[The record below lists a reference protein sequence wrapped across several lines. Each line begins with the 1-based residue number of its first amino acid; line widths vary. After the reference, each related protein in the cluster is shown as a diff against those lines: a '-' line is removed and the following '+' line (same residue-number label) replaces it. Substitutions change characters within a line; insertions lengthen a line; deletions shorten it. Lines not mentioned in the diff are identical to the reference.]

1 MRKPPLALPAE
12 HNQPQ
17 DVPEG
22 WLPIREVARQ
32 TGVNPVTLRAWERR
46 YGLIVPQR
54 TPKGHRLYSDE
65 QVLKIQAIMAW
76 LDRGVAVSQV
86 GELLKASAP
95 PAANPSNQWLVER
108 QRLAQAISLLNER
121 QLDEAFN
128 ANLALYP
135 PRTLCE
141 QLLMP
146 LLDEL
151 TLRWQGQFAGELER
165 VFWHS
170 WLRSKLGARIYHNN
184 RQHNGEP
191 LLLINLSSLPLEPE
205 MWLCAWLASSAGCPV
220 EVFDWPVPLNQLSL
234 ALERLKPR
242 GLLLFCSHSL
252 DSALLRKH
260 LPQLASTCQLPLL
273 LAGAAASIHD
283 AELGDIPG
291 LSLATNPINALQ
303 QLQLMH
309 LLGDSRP

>member
-1 MRKPPLALPAE
+1 MRTQPLALPAE

-65 QVLKIQAIMAW
+65 QVVKIQAIMAW
-76 LDRGVAVSQV
+76 LNRGVAVSQV
-86 GELLKASAP
+86 GELLKVSEPQAASLD
-95 PAANPSNQWLVER
+95 NQWLAER

-135 PRTLCE
+135 AATLCE
-141 QLLMP
+141 QLLLP
-146 LLDEL
+146 LLAEL
-151 TLRWQGQFAGELER
+151 TLRWQGQFASELER
-165 VFWHS
+165 VFFHG

-184 RQHNGEP
+184 RQQRGAP
-191 LLLINLSSLPLEPE
+191 LLLVNLSSRPLEPE
-205 MWLCAWLASSAGCPV
+205 LWLSAWLASSAACPV

-234 ALERLKPR
+234 ALERIGPR
-242 GLLLFCSHSL
+242 ALLLFCSHSL
-252 DSALLRKH
+252 DSAMLRKH
-260 LPQLASTCQLPLL
+260 LPQLASTCQIPLL

-283 AELGDIPG
+283 AELNDLPG
-291 LSLATNPINALQ
+291 LSLATSPINTLQ
-303 QLQLMH
+303 QLHLLH
-309 LLGDSRP
+309 LLGDSQQ